1 MLKLICHTVFLLVA
15 VMAYGVSPASA
26 GSPSTNLT
34 LLKVAYLY
42 NFAKFIEWPP
52 EALTDERAT
61 FTLCML
67 GTDSSEGALPSLQGK
82 TIKGKKVAIK
92 YFAQATDLNP
102 ETCHILFIN
111 MSDRDRLH
119 QILLAFAE
127 QPVLTVGDKEWF
139 ARSGGMI
146 SFITVQ
152 NKTRFAINIEA
163 AQRAGLRIRSKL
175 LKLAEIVQT
184 GG

>member
-1 MLKLICHTVFLLVA
+1 MRKIIRHMAFLLV
-15 VMAYGVSPASA
+15 VMAYHVSFVGADS
-26 GSPSTNLT
+26 SSTNVT
-34 LLKVAYLY
+34 LVKVAYLY

-52 EALTDERAT
+52 EALTDERAA

-67 GTDSSEGALPSLQGK
+67 GTDASEGALPSLQGK

-92 YFAQATDLNP
+92 YFAQAADLNP
-102 ETCHILFIN
+102 QTCHILFIS
-111 MSDRDRLH
+111 MSERDRLH
-119 QILLAFAE
+119 QILMAFAE

-146 SFITVQ
+146 SFITVR
-152 NKTRFAINIEA
+152 NKTRFAINVEA
-163 AQRAGLRIRSKL
+163 AQRAGLHIRSKL
-175 LKLAEIVQT
+175 LKLAEIVQA

>member
-1 MLKLICHTVFLLVA
+1 MAFLML
-15 VMAYGVSPASA
+15 VMAYGVPFAWA
-26 GSPSTNLT
+26 DSPSTNVT
-34 LLKVAYLY
+34 LVQVAYLY

-52 EALTDERAT
+52 EALTDEHAA

-67 GTDSSEGALPSLQGK
+67 GTDASEGALPSLRGK

-92 YFAQATDLNP
+92 YFTQAADLNP
-102 ETCHILFIN
+102 EACHILFIS
-111 MSDRDRLH
+111 MSKRDRLH
-119 QILLAFAE
+119 QILVPFAE

-146 SFITVQ
+146 SFITIR
-152 NKTRFAINIEA
+152 NKTRFAINVEA
-163 AQRAGLRIRSKL
+163 AQRAGLHIRSKL
-175 LKLAEIVQT
+175 LKLAEVVQA